1 MRGVARDS
9 DQPLR
14 RIVAPVVVCI
24 FLGLA
29 VAVGLLFVRR
39 QNSSD
44 DLVVQKPPSTVAEVP
59 LSPSTS
65 APSAVAQPAGAQPA
79 ITIAN
84 TPSAQMQQWRELE
97 TQLAQVPDALSWSAA
112 EQSLTAFVQQARAEP
127 ALVRRVNERLQQLLT
142 DGDQWYQKA
151 LADLPQGATPIDI
164 AERLRRIDLLRDQVL
179 ADNRPDA
186 ESRYQEALT
195 RLGQRLNAAKRQ
207 ARKALET
214 GIVLELPRIA
224 NELAPAFAKTP
235 VADLHRQFSLL
246 CNEAAGIKSHWSTS
260 WAVTKPRLLATKG
273 ADALAA
279 AAALLLSGDTA
290 EAKSLLANDPA
301 LATGELLRRREA
313 IFGRKAAVLTFD
325 ETDDLQFI
333 EIITGEPRM
342 AGGALTAAPGEAI
355 GIACAAPI
363 KTSGWDV
370 TIGANLEQAQA
381 EGQAV
386 ISLAKGD
393 SADAQVR
400 VERDVLVA
408 RVRTAVGWQETRTP
422 RPDGKLLRLRMAER
436 GGSVL
441 IYANDQQL
449 LNAAQARVATG
460 SVLHFEA
467 VGMLWSLADLQ
478 LVGGDG

>member
-1 MRGVARDS
+1 M
-9 DQPLR
+9 
-14 RIVAPVVVCI
+14 
-24 FLGLA
+24 
-29 VAVGLLFVRR
+29 
-39 QNSSD
+39 
-44 DLVVQKPPSTVAEVP
+44 
-59 LSPSTS
+59 
-65 APSAVAQPAGAQPA
+65 
-79 ITIAN
+79 
-84 TPSAQMQQWRELE
+84 
-97 TQLAQVPDALSWSAA
+97 
-112 EQSLTAFVQQARAEP
+112 
-127 ALVRRVNERLQQLLT
+127 
-142 DGDQWYQKA
+142 
-151 LADLPQGATPIDI
+151 
-164 AERLRRIDLLRDQVL
+164 
-179 ADNRPDA
+179 
-186 ESRYQEALT
+186 
-195 RLGQRLNAAKRQ
+195 
-207 ARKALET
+207 
-214 GIVLELPRIA
+214 
-224 NELAPAFAKTP
+224 
-235 VADLHRQFSLL
+235 
-246 CNEAAGIKSHWSTS
+246 
-260 WAVTKPRLLATKG
+260 
-273 ADALAA
+273 
-279 AAALLLSGDTA
+279 
-290 EAKSLLANDPA
+290 
-301 LATGELLRRREA
+301 
-313 IFGRKAAVLTFD
+313 LTFD
-325 ETDDLQFI
+325 ETDDLHFI